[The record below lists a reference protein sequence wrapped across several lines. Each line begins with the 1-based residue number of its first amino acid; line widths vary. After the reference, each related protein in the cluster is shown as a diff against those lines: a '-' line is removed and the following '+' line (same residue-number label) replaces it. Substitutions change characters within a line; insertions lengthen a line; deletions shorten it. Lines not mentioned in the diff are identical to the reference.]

1 MLLSIAFAHNGGGER
16 PTSLLSSIIA
26 SGAWVASTIFGK
38 DSFVECH
45 GARLCL
51 FASELFFP
59 DLGRDCFLFYFFVG
73 FELCFWAVLGF

>member
-38 DSFVECH
+38 DSFVECR
-45 GARLCL
+45 GARLGSFVFELYFLSLGQVL
-51 FASELFFP
+51 FLI
-59 DLGRDCFLFYFFVG
+59 FVG
-73 FELCFWAVLGF
+73 FELCF